1 MYNNNL
7 VKVKEL
13 YSDIASTFNIE
24 TEQTNKLATETYNL
38 LTNVTQGVTTLK
50 NKISVL
56 GDMLTDLRVL
66 NGSAKNI
73 IPLTNLKVIENKGIK
88 IKDSKFELDYITN
101 ELKEIDANLSS
112 LTSVSTYK
120 LYTIDGKESYLN
132 DLIKTKTE
140 IEVKFPNKN
149 FTFDLNLRYQT
160 QEQINTI
167 VLQLGLLT
175 EAYPDILSIKYVDHE
190 NNLKDIIILDTNT
203 RNYSLNDNRVKDNLY
218 IFNITP
224 VVTDQ
229 IIIQLASRENDSV
242 LLKGIETY
250 YSNIL
255 SNGYIILGP
264 ISTEDPILKL
274 AVDSST
280 ITEGI
285 RIEVSTD
292 KDYWIELNNSSSIGL
307 NGTKKILSINTI
319 GSNSIKNDQ
328 DIYSM
333 YVKISI
339 QSSVL
344 SNENLDVSVYNT
356 LREDSTIGNDLL
368 NTIENIRLSAYRVS
382 SSDYSYGKYM
392 YNNITNLATLPLD
405 RIEYI
410 QNNGISKVLGLV
422 DTKYSITDTNN
433 TSNVTG
439 SIGAEL
445 KLKRMV
451 ANSTLDADTY
461 DVANCKL
468 YDIYPRKINEIV
480 NTRQKDN
487 LCLML
492 KRDKIIENTGAI
504 EPVVIQATYD
514 NSNNVMT
521 VLGDPG
527 LEVTTRDSNDNVIG
541 SGIIGSDGTVTYPLN
556 VQGLTNGTVITTSA
570 QGSNVVE
577 YTLVDEVEPPVISCE
592 DATDS
597 LYLTILLNR
606 VELGGKFTV
615 YDAESNVIIV
625 TIDGTDFLEAPDF
638 VQALNTN
645 INPDYVDKLDFITF
659 APTSYYADMT
669 VQGIFQIKNIHTS
682 NIRLNVDLRDMGSGQ
697 NNLTTL
703 GILVLQPNTPA
714 LVFNENDFM
723 ESKYNLSACLAP
735 NVPPIEEIPSNE
747 MHFTTLAGSVDYVG
761 TQGDQILLSDNSIV
775 DITATDE
782 TFTFNVP
789 SGKHKVK
796 LVESVGRSS
805 YVSVGGEDLVELHN
819 FPTLSTVTKFNFT
832 THNYNSL
839 PNLTKVPN
847 VFPSNVTSMEGMF
860 ANASA
865 FNQDIS
871 MWDVSSV
878 THMGGVFANAS
889 AFNQP
894 LNNWNVSNVTNM
906 EGMFYQA
913 SAFNQPL
920 NNWNVSNV
928 TNMYNMFSQATL
940 FNQDI
945 SGWNVSNVTDMVS
958 MFYQASAFNQ
968 PLNNW
973 DVSNV
978 TYMVSM
984 FYQASA
990 FNQDLSN
997 WCVSN
1002 IPTMPTEFNT
1012 GAPFL
1017 VGANL
1022 PVWGTC
1028 PAP

>member
-1 MYNNNL
+1 MYNNSL

-101 ELKEIDANLSS
+101 ELKEIDASLSS

-175 EAYPDILSIKYVDHE
+175 EAYPDILSIKYVDYE

-229 IIIQLASRENDSV
+229 IIIQLASRESDSV

-285 RIEVSTD
+285 KIEVSTD
-292 KDYWIELNNSSSIGL
+292 KNYWIELNNSSSIGL

-328 DIYSM
+328 DIYSV

-382 SSDYSYGKYM
+382 SSDYSYGNYI
-392 YNNITNLATLPLD
+392 YNNTTNLATLPLD

-410 QNNGISKVLGLV
+410 QNN
-422 DTKYSITDTNN
+422 
-433 TSNVTG
+433 
-439 SIGAEL
+439 
-445 KLKRMV
+445 
-451 ANSTLDADTY
+451 
-461 DVANCKL
+461 
-468 YDIYPRKINEIV
+468 
-480 NTRQKDN
+480 
-487 LCLML
+487 
-492 KRDKIIENTGAI
+492 
-504 EPVVIQATYD
+504 
-514 NSNNVMT
+514 
-521 VLGDPG
+521 
-527 LEVTTRDSNDNVIG
+527 
-541 SGIIGSDGTVTYPLN
+541 
-556 VQGLTNGTVITTSA
+556 
-570 QGSNVVE
+570 
-577 YTLVDEVEPPVISCE
+577 
-592 DATDS
+592 
-597 LYLTILLNR
+597 
-606 VELGGKFTV
+606 
-615 YDAESNVIIV
+615 
-625 TIDGTDFLEAPDF
+625 
-638 VQALNTN
+638 
-645 INPDYVDKLDFITF
+645 
-659 APTSYYADMT
+659 
-669 VQGIFQIKNIHTS
+669 
-682 NIRLNVDLRDMGSGQ
+682 
-697 NNLTTL
+697 
-703 GILVLQPNTPA
+703 
-714 LVFNENDFM
+714 
-723 ESKYNLSACLAP
+723 
-735 NVPPIEEIPSNE
+735 
-747 MHFTTLAGSVDYVG
+747 
-761 TQGDQILLSDNSIV
+761 
-775 DITATDE
+775 
-782 TFTFNVP
+782 
-789 SGKHKVK
+789 
-796 LVESVGRSS
+796 
-805 YVSVGGEDLVELHN
+805 
-819 FPTLSTVTKFNFT
+819 
-832 THNYNSL
+832 
-839 PNLTKVPN
+839 
-847 VFPSNVTSMEGMF
+847 
-860 ANASA
+860 
-865 FNQDIS
+865 
-871 MWDVSSV
+871 
-878 THMGGVFANAS
+878 
-889 AFNQP
+889 
-894 LNNWNVSNVTNM
+894 
-906 EGMFYQA
+906 
-913 SAFNQPL
+913 
-920 NNWNVSNV
+920 
-928 TNMYNMFSQATL
+928 FSR
-940 FNQDI
+940 
-945 SGWNVSNVTDMVS
+945 
-958 MFYQASAFNQ
+958 Y
-968 PLNNW
+968 
-973 DVSNV
+973 
-978 TYMVSM
+978 
-984 FYQASA
+984 
-990 FNQDLSN
+990 
-997 WCVSN
+997 
-1002 IPTMPTEFNT
+1002 
-1012 GAPFL
+1012 
-1017 VGANL
+1017 
-1022 PVWGTC
+1022 
-1028 PAP
+1028 